1 MNDRWLKF
9 TLAVTVPL
17 TFVLVLLGATVRDRQ
32 LNEAIGGGLIAVL
45 GAIVALFATRNGGK
59 NDDEDV

>member
-1 MNDRWLKF
+1 MNEKWLRW
-9 TLAVTVPL
+9 TLAVTVPI
-17 TFVLVLLGATVRDRQ
+17 TFTLVLIGAAFRDRQ
-32 LNEAIGGGLIAVL
+32 VNEAIAGGLIAVL

>member
-1 MNDRWLKF
+1 MNDAWLRF
-9 TLAVTVPL
+9 VLAITVPL
-17 TFVLVLLGATVRDRQ
+17 TFALVLIGAAFRDRQ
-32 LNEAIGGGLIAVL
+32 INEAIGGGLIAVL